1 MISARVDVELER
13 PLAEVFESLV
23 NFADYPR
30 WNPFVVKVE
39 GADRAVVGAQVTFHV
54 RWPDGGSATSGELVT
69 RVNPPSEQALTA
81 DVVWRF
87 TGLLPALGLVRA
99 ERVQHL
105 TRLSPTRTRYESE
118 EIFHGL
124 LTRFIPLAKVQAGF
138 EAQAR
143 AMGRL
148 QKTKPAPR

>member
-39 GADRAVVGAQVTFHV
+39 GADRAVLGAQLKFHV
-54 RWPDGGSATSGELVT
+54 RWPGGGSATSGEVVT
-69 RVNPPSEQALTA
+69 RVNPPSADGNTA
-81 DVVWRF
+81 EVVWRF

-99 ERVQHL
+99 ERVQRL
-105 TRLSPTRTRYESE
+105 TRVSPTRTRYESE
-118 EIFHGL
+118 EVFHGL
-124 LTRFIPLAKVQAGF
+124 LTAFIPLAKVQAGF

-143 AMGRL
+143 AMAA
-148 QKTKPAPR
+148 K